1 MSRVGLKPIM
11 LPDGVTLTQTGQRLS
26 LQGPKGTLELT
37 LPKGI
42 KLEQKGQILSMS
54 RSGDHKRAVHGLS
67 RALLASAIVGVS
79 QGYELKL
86 EIHGVGYKANV
97 AGTQLKFSLG
107 RSHEQTYDLPEGIS
121 AALDQNVLT
130 ISGIDKAKVGQV
142 ASAIRAL
149 KKPEPYKGKGIRFV
163 DEYVIRK
170 SGKTAVAG
178 KE

>member
-1 MSRVGLKPIM
+1 MSRVGLKPITM
-11 LPDGVTLTQTGQRLS
+11 PDGVSLAQSGQRLT

-42 KLEQKGQILSMS
+42 KLEQAGQVLNLS
-54 RSGDHKRAVHGLS
+54 RSGAHKRALHGLS

-97 AGTQLKFSLG
+97 AGNQLKFSLG
-107 RSHEQTYDLPEGIS
+107 RSHEQTYDLPDGVS

-142 ASAIRAL
+142 ASAVRAL
-149 KKPEPYKGKGIRFV
+149 KKPEPYKGKGIRYT